1 MMPFSFLSA
10 GIGASLGLSLGAN
23 DGGNL
28 FGTAVATRVIS
39 FRFAA
44 LLAGI
49 AIIAGAYFQG
59 GDAIETIQQMT
70 KAPGNGPLII
80 VSSSCITI
88 IIMTLLQLPV
98 STSQSLVGAIMGVT
112 ISMGIAPGETEI
124 IFDHLLKM
132 IFCWILT
139 PIGSGIIAMVCYYC
153 VGAMLNN
160 LPVSLLTRDK
170 LIRSGLIAV
179 GTYSAYAFGVNN
191 TANVVGVFVD
201 SYPNIN
207 PRLLAVLGA
216 SSIALGI
223 FLFGRGLM
231 ETIGAGLIRLDGFT
245 ALVVVMGE
253 AVTLHFFGVMGIPVS
268 ASQAVVGGVLGIAL
282 IRGPE
287 AIDGKLLKNIFTG
300 WLTTPL
306 ISFILAAAGY
316 SLLIGNN
323 TTP

>member
-1 MMPFSFLSA
+1 MMLFPFLSA

-59 GDAIETIQQMT
+59 ADAIETIHEMT
-70 KAPGNGPLII
+70 KVAGNGPLII
-80 VSSSCITI
+80 VASSCITI
-88 IIMTLLQLPV
+88 IIMTWLKLPV

-112 ISMGIAPGETEI
+112 ISMGVSPNETKV
-124 IFDHLLKM
+124 IFDNLYKM

-139 PIGSGIIAMVCYYC
+139 PIGSGMIAMTCYYC
-153 VGAMLNN
+153 VGALLNN
-160 LPVSLLTRDK
+160 LPISLLTRDK
-170 LIRSGLIAV
+170 IIRAGLIVV

-191 TANVVGVFVD
+191 TANVVGVFVE
-201 SYPNIN
+201 SFPTIA
-207 PRLLAVLGA
+207 PRALAVFGA
-216 SSIALGI
+216 VSIALGI

-253 AVTLHFFGVMGIPVS
+253 AVTLHFFGVMGVPVS

-287 AIDGKLLKNIFTG
+287 AIDRKLLKNIFTG

-306 ISFILAAAGY
+306 ISFILATAGY
-316 SLLIGNN
+316 SLLIGIS
-323 TTP
+323 TPL